1 MRLALFGH
9 SLAQKATL
17 VRIGDTVEEN
27 IEELRELEISLH
39 GKTMQLQAVMNG
51 QTLLS
56 LIDSGSTHNFI
67 SVTVAQRLAIPVT
80 PSVSIANGEKVK
92 SRGICSRLLFYIAT
106 SGLYSPSDSDCNGAE
121 GRSATRYS
129 QPGTTDGGT
138 HGEKVHALDSDARAE
153 SGSTVAAPTKP

>member
-106 SGLYSPSDSDCNGAE
+106 HEFFAGFYILPLIGSDIVLGIKWLPTFGLWCTFAVK
-121 GRSATRYS
+121 RR
-129 QPGTTDGGT
+129 
-138 HGEKVHALDSDARAE
+138 
-153 SGSTVAAPTKP
+153 